1 MAQAVQELFPQ
12 AKIAIGPPI
21 EDGFYYDFDVPS
33 AFTPEDLERIEA
45 RMREIAA
52 GAHKFVMSSLD
63 AKEARAYWERRGEKY
78 KVELIDDLKSPTVTH
93 CTHATFTDLCRGGH
107 VDSTSEILH
116 FKLLK
121 VAGAYWRG
129 DEKRDRLQRIYG
141 TVWPTK
147 EELDG
152 HLQRLEEAK
161 KRDHREL
168 GPRLGLFTIDYERG
182 GAGFIYWLP
191 QGAVVRGV
199 MEDYLKKLLTG
210 RGYEFVYTPH
220 VARSDFSNP

>member
-1 MAQAVQELFPQ
+1 MNDLLPSDAPAVEDVRKDLLYRLRHSAAHVMAQAVQELFPQ

-21 EDGFYYDFDVPS
+21 EDGFYYDFDVPH
-33 AFTPEDLERIEA
+33 AFAPEDLEKIEA
-45 RMREIAA
+45 RMRDIAS

-78 KVELIDDLKSPTVTH
+78 KVELIDDLKAPTVTH

-107 VDSTSEILH
+107 VDSTAEIRH

-141 TVWPTK
+141 TVWPT
-147 EELDG
+147 
-152 HLQRLEEAK
+152 
-161 KRDHREL
+161 
-168 GPRLGLFTIDYERG
+168 
-182 GAGFIYWLP
+182 
-191 QGAVVRGV
+191 
-199 MEDYLKKLLTG
+199 
-210 RGYEFVYTPH
+210 
-220 VARSDFSNP
+220 